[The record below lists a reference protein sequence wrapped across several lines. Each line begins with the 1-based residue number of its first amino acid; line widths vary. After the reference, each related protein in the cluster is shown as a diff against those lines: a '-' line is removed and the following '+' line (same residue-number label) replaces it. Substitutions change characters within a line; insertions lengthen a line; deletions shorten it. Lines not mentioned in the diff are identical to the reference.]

1 MASNAVSHIFE
12 SMHVRPVPNKPEED
26 TVHPI
31 TDREHVSNCE
41 KVELDPG

>member
-12 SMHVRPVPNKPEED
+12 SMHVSPVPNKPEED

-31 TDREHVSNCE
+31 TDREHVSDCE